1 MKRFATLLIL
11 LVGVLLGGYGIV
23 SSAVQAQ
30 QIRRTLTRNDVVA
43 RLQQRLERGE
53 VQLEFAET
61 TGYLSS
67 VLKLLEVPISSQGL
81 VFSKTSLQ
89 SNHISPANPRAIYFN
104 DNVYVGWIR
113 GADLIEIAAYDPL
126 LGAELYVL
134 EQQKTE
140 QPRFQLGSGCSGC
153 HVAGNTRFVPGVL
166 MRSIYASSSG
176 SGVGEARSF
185 ITDHT
190 SPFTE
195 RWGGWYVTGTHG
207 TTKHLGNMFF
217 SGDSELDNLD
227 ALTGGNL
234 KSLAAKTDLKGYLS
248 PHSDIVALMVM
259 SHQTQGQN
267 LISWLGQETRI
278 ALKEQDELNKAA
290 PQPTGEWA
298 ASTKFR
304 INYAVDEL
312 LKYLL
317 FVEEAE
323 FAAPIQGTSNFA
335 QEFAGL
341 GRKDKQGRSLREFDL
356 QRRLFRYPC
365 SYLIYTEAFDQL
377 PKPALDLLYRKL
389 WLVLTGQL
397 WEKPFAKLSETDRKD
412 VLAILC
418 ETKKNLPDYFYKR
431 EAE

>member
-1 MKRFATLLIL
+1 MGL
-11 LVGVLLGGYGIV
+11 LLGGYGIF
-23 SSAVQAQ
+23 SSAASAQ
-30 QIRRTLTRNDVVA
+30 QSRRTLTRNDVVA
-43 RLQQRLERGE
+43 RFQQRLERGD

-61 TGYLSS
+61 TGYLAS
-67 VLKLLEVPISSQGL
+67 VLKLLEVPISSQTL

-89 SNHISPANPRAIYFN
+89 SNHISPTNPRAIYFN

-113 GADLIEIAAYDPL
+113 GAELIEIAAYDPL

-134 EQQKTE
+134 EQKKSE
-140 QPRFQLGSGCSGC
+140 QPRFQLGIGCSGC

-166 MRSIYASSSG
+166 MRSIYAASTG

-207 TTKHLGNMFF
+207 ATKHLGNMFF
-217 SGDSELDNLD
+217 SGDTDLDD
-227 ALTGGNL
+227 PAALTGGNL
-234 KSLAAKTDLKGYLS
+234 KSLDAKVDLRGYLS
-248 PHSDIVALMVM
+248 PHSDIVAMMVM

-278 ALKEQDELNKAA
+278 ALKEQEELDKAA
-290 PQPTGEWA
+290 QRPTGEWD

-317 FVEEAE
+317 FANEAAFE
-323 FAAPIQGTSNFA
+323 APITGTNNFA
-335 QEFAGL
+335 QEFAAL
-341 GRKDKQGRSLREFDL
+341 GHKDKQGRSFRDFDL

-365 SYLIYTEAFDQL
+365 SYLIYTAAFDQL
-377 PKPALDLLYRKL
+377 PKTALDLLYRKL
-389 WLVLTGQL
+389 WLVLSGQNQ
-397 WEKPFAKLSETDRKD
+397 EKAFASLTTTDRK
-412 VLAILC
+412 AILEILC
-418 ETKKNLPDYFYKR
+418 DTKKNLPDYFHTSKR
-431 EAE
+431 DTE

>member
-1 MKRFATLLIL
+1 MKRFGTILIF

-23 SSAVQAQ
+23 FSSASAQ
-30 QIRRTLTRNDVVA
+30 QTRRTLTRNDVIA
-43 RLQQRLERGE
+43 RLQQRLESGE
-53 VQLEFAET
+53 VKLEFAET
-61 TGYLSS
+61 TGYLPS
-67 VLKLLEVPISSQGL
+67 VLKLLDVPVSSQGL

-89 SNHISPANPRAIYFN
+89 TSHISPTNPRAIYFN

-113 GADLIEIAAYDPL
+113 GAELIEIAAYDPL

-134 EQQKTE
+134 EQKKTE
-140 QPRFQLGSGCSGC
+140 QPRFTQGIGCSGC
-153 HVAGNTRFVPGVL
+153 HVAGNTRFVPGAL
-166 MRSIYASSSG
+166 MRSIYAASTGSS
-176 SGVGEARSF
+176 VGEARSF

-217 SGDSELDNLD
+217 SGDSNLDDLD
-227 ALTGGNL
+227 ALNGGNL
-234 KSLAAKTDLKGYLS
+234 KSLSVDLNGHLS

-259 SHQTQGQN
+259 AHQTQGLN

-278 ALKEQDELNKAA
+278 ALKEQDELA
-290 PQPTGEWA
+290 PTAKKPAGEWL
-298 ASTKFR
+298 ASTNFR

-317 FVEEAE
+317 FVDEATFDAPICGTNNFTQE
-323 FAAPIQGTSNFA
+323 FAA
-335 QEFAGL
+335 L
-341 GRKDKQGRSLREFDL
+341 GRKDKQGRTLRDFDL

-365 SYLIYTEAFDQL
+365 SYLIYSEAFDQL

-389 WLVLTGQL
+389 WLALTGQSQ
-397 WEKPFAKLSETDRKD
+397 EKAFAKLSELDRK
-412 VLAILC
+412 AIWSILC
-418 ETKKNLPDYFYKR
+418 DTKKNLPDYFYQSKR
-431 EAE
+431 ETE